1 VIDVRH
7 ILCPV
12 DFSDTSRAAL
22 DHAVA
27 IGRWY
32 HSQITALHV
41 IPPALLLQ
49 PPMVYFAEPARSPW
63 AGVAAHEA
71 VAERVRAWLAPAVA
85 AGLQTDVRVEDGDP
99 AARIVECAA
108 ALPADLLVIGT
119 HGQGPVERF
128 LLGSV
133 AEKVLRKAACPV
145 LTVPPA
151 AVSTAT
157 LPYKRLLCPIDF
169 SESSLSAFKFACAI
183 AKESNARLSLLHVFE
198 SAPED
203 DVLVARFDTP
213 EFRRVVEQQA
223 RAQLEALVT
232 ADVRTRCRPETHVD
246 HGKPYRRI
254 LEAADREKA
263 DLIVIGVRGRNPL
276 DVMLFGSTTN
286 HVVRR
291 ASCPVLTLKF

>member
-1 VIDVRH
+1 MIEVRR

-12 DFSDTSRAAL
+12 DFSDTSRLAL
-22 DHAVA
+22 NHAVA

-49 PPMVYFAEPARSPW
+49 PPMVFFADPPRNPW
-63 AGVAAHEA
+63 AGP
-71 VAERVRAWLAPAVA
+71 AEHQALAEHLRAWLAPAIA
-85 AGLQTDVRVEDGDP
+85 AGLQTDVRVEDGNP
-99 AARIVECAA
+99 AARIVDCAA

-119 HGQGPVERF
+119 HGHSALERF
-128 LLGSV
+128 LHGSV
-133 AEKVLRKAACPV
+133 AEKVLRNAACPV

-151 AVSTAT
+151 AVSTGT

-169 SESSLSAFKFACAI
+169 SESSLSAFTFACAI
-183 AKESNARLSLLHVFE
+183 AKESDARLSLLHVFE
-198 SAPED
+198 SVPAE

-223 RAQLEALVT
+223 RQQLDALVT
-232 ADVRTRCRPETHVD
+232 ADIRTWCQPETHVD

-254 LEAADREKA
+254 LEAAEREKA

-291 ASCPVLTLKF
+291 ATCPVLTLKS